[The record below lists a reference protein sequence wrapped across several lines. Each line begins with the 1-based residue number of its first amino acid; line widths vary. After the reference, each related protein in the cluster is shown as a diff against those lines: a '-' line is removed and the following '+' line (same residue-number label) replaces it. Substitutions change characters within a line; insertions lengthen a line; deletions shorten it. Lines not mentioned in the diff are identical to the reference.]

1 MNLNNRLFYH
11 GMDGRR
17 FGEKDMSGGQK
28 GAELR
33 LVTPGEAIGASSGGR
48 VGSGAIIQGKEIIAT
63 KLGWVKQKNGVT
75 SVDPINST
83 YMPRSGDLV
92 IGVIES
98 VRNNLWFAEVNG
110 PFNGLLPMSLAPW
123 KVEFGAARE
132 HMDIGDIM
140 LARVQ
145 EVDEAHNIVL
155 TMKGVGLR
163 KLKEGIMSQISVNNI
178 QTLRGENNSTVNM
191 LKDASNCRIIVAENG
206 RVWIDGDDDGVE
218 LVRSVI
224 EMIQDSGHK
233 ATTENQI
240 QEFIEKRRNA

>member
-1 MNLNNRLFYH
+1 
-11 GMDGRR
+11 
-17 FGEKDMSGGQK
+17 MSGANK

-33 LVTPGEAIGASSGGR
+33 LVTPGEAIGASSGARAGT
-48 VGSGAIIQGKEIIAT
+48 GTLITGDNIIAT
-63 KLGWVKQKNGVT
+63 KVGWVRENNGVT
-75 SVDPINST
+75 SVDPIHSA

-98 VRNNLWFAEVNG
+98 VRNNLWFADVNG

-123 KVEFGAARE
+123 KVEFGAARQ

-163 KLKEGIMSQISVNNI
+163 RLKEGVMSNISMNHI
-178 QTLRGENNSTVNM
+178 SRLRGENDSTLRQ
-191 LKDASNCRIIVAENG
+191 LKEVCDCRIIVAENG
-206 RVWIDGDDDGVE
+206 RVWVDGDSDGIAFMRTV
-218 LVRSVI
+218 LDLMRN
-224 EMIQDSGHK
+224 DGHK
-233 ATTENQI
+233 ATFNESLDELINQ
-240 QEFIEKRRNA
+240 RRNA

>member
-1 MNLNNRLFYH
+1 MGCRVGRH
-11 GMDGRR
+11 GDK
-17 FGEKDMSGGQK
+17 EMSGAK
-28 GAELR
+28 EGAELR
-33 LVTPGEAIGASSGGR
+33 LVTPGEAIGASSGARAGT
-48 VGSGAIIQGKEIIAT
+48 GTLIMGDNIIAT
-63 KLGWVKQKNGVT
+63 KVGWVKENNGVT
-75 SVDPINST
+75 SVDPIHSS

-123 KVEFGAARE
+123 KVEFGAARL

-163 KLKEGIMSQISVNNI
+163 RLKEGIMSEISMNHI
-178 QTLRGENNSTVNM
+178 SRLRGENDSRLRE
-191 LKDASNCRIIVAENG
+191 LKEVSDCRIIVAENG
-206 RVWIDGDDDGVE
+206 RIWIDGDSDGISFMRNIID
-218 LVRSVI
+218 LVRN
-224 EMIQDSGHK
+224 DGHK
-233 ATTENQI
+233 ATFNDSINALINE
-240 QEFIEKRRNA
+240 RRNA

>member
-1 MNLNNRLFYH
+1 
-11 GMDGRR
+11 
-17 FGEKDMSGGQK
+17 MSGAK
-28 GAELR
+28 EGAELR
-33 LVTPGEAIGASSGGR
+33 LVTPGEAIGASSGARAGT
-48 VGSGAIIQGKEIIAT
+48 GTLIMGDNIIAT
-63 KLGWVKQKNGVT
+63 KVGWVKENNGVT
-75 SVDPINST
+75 SVDPIHSS

-123 KVEFGAARE
+123 KVEFGAARL

-163 KLKEGIMSQISVNNI
+163 RLKEGIMSEISMNHI
-178 QTLRGENNSTVNM
+178 SRLRGENDSRLRE
-191 LKDASNCRIIVAENG
+191 LKEVSDCRIIVAENG
-206 RVWIDGDDDGVE
+206 RIWIDGDSEGISFMRNVID
-218 LVRSVI
+218 LVRN
-224 EMIQDSGHK
+224 DGHK
-233 ATTENQI
+233 STFNDSINELIN
-240 QEFIEKRRNA
+240 ERRNA

>member
-1 MNLNNRLFYH
+1 
-11 GMDGRR
+11 
-17 FGEKDMSGGQK
+17 MSGAGT

-33 LVTPGEAIGASSGGR
+33 LVTPGEAIETSSGVRAGT
-48 VGSGAIIQGKEIIAT
+48 GTISYGDAIIAT
-63 KLGWVKQKNGVT
+63 KVGWVNNNNGVI
-75 SVDPINST
+75 SVDPINSA

-98 VRNNLWFAEVNG
+98 VRNNLWFADVNG

-132 HMDIGDIM
+132 QMDIGDVM

-163 KLKEGIMSQISVNNI
+163 RLKEGFMLEVSMTHISRIRGDNDS
-178 QTLRGENNSTVNM
+178 TLNM
-191 LKDASNCRIIVAENG
+191 LKDATDCRIIVGDNG
-206 RVWIDGDDDGVE
+206 RLWIDGDSEGLSVMKKIIDF
-218 LVRSVI
+218 VRN
-224 EMIQDSGHK
+224 EGHK
-233 ATTENQI
+233 ENFKATLV
-240 QEFIEKRRNA
+240 EFIEDARRNL